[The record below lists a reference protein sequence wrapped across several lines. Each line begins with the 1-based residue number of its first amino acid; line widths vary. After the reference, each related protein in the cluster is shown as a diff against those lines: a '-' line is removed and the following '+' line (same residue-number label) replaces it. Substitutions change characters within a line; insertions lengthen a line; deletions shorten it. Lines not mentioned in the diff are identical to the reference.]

1 MLRKLL
7 LTLSATILFGSAA
20 WADITPE
27 KNDDGLYVQEWFL
40 DSFLELNDDLEEADA
55 EGKRLVVFFE
65 QKGCIYCKKIHT
77 EVLSNETI
85 NEFVRDNFVVVQL
98 NLFGDREVTDFD
110 GDVLSEKQL
119 ARKWGVLFTPTIM
132 AFPEASE
139 LSDDPASGDKIA
151 VAKMPGAF
159 GKGTFLSFF
168 SWVKEKGYKDEAS
181 HFQAYVS
188 KKIPELREAGLLK

>member
-1 MLRKLL
+1 MFRNLVFIFAASLL
-7 LTLSATILFGSAA
+7 SFSVAQ
-20 WADITPE
+20 ADVTPE

-40 DSFLELNDDLEEADA
+40 DSFLELSDDLEEAEA

-65 QKGCIYCKKIHT
+65 QKGCIYCKKVHT
-77 EVLSNETI
+77 EVLSDERI
-85 NEFVRDNFVVVQL
+85 NKFVQDNFVVIQL

-119 ARKWGVLFTPTIM
+119 ARKWGVLFTPTIV

-139 LSDDPASGDKIA
+139 LSDEPSSGDKIA

-168 SWVKEKGYKDEAS
+168 SWIKEKGYKEGD

-188 KKIPELREAGLLK
+188 KKIPEMRESGLLN